1 MMDNMN
7 DDKSS
12 INPVQVQKFLD
23 GVDFPASKEELIS
36 TARDEGA
43 DDNVIQTLQRMPDD
57 QFQTPADVS
66 EAIGKIV

>member
-12 INPVQVQKFLD
+12 VNPVQVQKFLD
-23 GVDFPASKEELIS
+23 SVDYPASKEDLIS